1 MIIGGSIVATIWLD
15 KMSGAPGC
23 LVRFYF
29 FVQFFKNCMEQRET
43 TGLDYAGGNIG
54 CLFSK
59 MFFPTL
65 LGLIFNALITIV
77 DGIFV
82 GQGVGPDGIA
92 AVNII
97 APLFMVVTGSGLMF
111 GIGSSVIAGI
121 AIAQGDSRKASVNT
135 TQACALSAVIIS
147 VLVTVLLIYSEG
159 TARLLGSS
167 DELLPH
173 ALDYLTWLI
182 PGMFFLIFECIGMMV
197 IRLDGSPKYAM
208 FCNIIPAVINI
219 ALDYYL
225 VFPCGMGVKGA
236 AIATSASIAVG
247 AAMVFVYFIRYS
259 YVIKFC
265 WSSHRFFANTWHQV
279 QIGSSAFITEVAM
292 SVMMLTGNY
301 VFMRHYGEA
310 GVAAFSIACYL
321 FPLMFMMSNAVAQ
334 SAQPII
340 SYNYG
345 AGAMERVG
353 AAFRLSLCV
362 AAVCGLIAFM
372 SIAVFAKE
380 IVAMFISPACDAG
393 RLAAYGLPVYSMCA
407 LFFAVNI
414 SFIGYFQSIEKA
426 FKAMVFTLMRGVV
439 VLVPMFYLLPEIVP
453 GWGIW
458 AAIPVS
464 EAVTLV
470 AICITYLYSRHH
482 R

>member
-1 MIIGGSIVATIWLD
+1 
-15 KMSGAPGC
+15 
-23 LVRFYF
+23 
-29 FVQFFKNCMEQRET
+29 MEKTEKTEQP
-43 TGLDYAGGNIG
+43 GLDYGGGKIG
-54 CLFSK
+54 ILFSK

-97 APLFMVVTGSGLMF
+97 APLFMVVTGLGLMF
-111 GIGSSVIAGI
+111 GIGSSVVAGI
-121 AIAQGDSRKASVNT
+121 AIAQNDGRKASVNT
-135 TQACALSAVIIS
+135 TQAYVLSGILIVI
-147 VLVTVLLIYSEG
+147 LVTGLSLFREE
-159 TARLLGSS
+159 TARMLGCS
-167 DELLPH
+167 D
-173 ALDYLTWLI
+173 ALMSGAMDYLTWLI

-197 IRLDGSPKYAM
+197 IRLDGSPKFAM

-236 AIATSASIAVG
+236 AIATSASIAIG
-247 AAMVFVYFIRYS
+247 AAMVFAYFICFS
-259 YVIKFC
+259 YVIKFR
-265 WSSHRFFANTWHQV
+265 WSSRRFFTNSWRQIC
-279 QIGSSAFITEVAM
+279 IGSSAFITEIAM

-301 VFMRHYGEA
+301 MFMKYYGET

-345 AGAMERVG
+345 AKALERVRK
-353 AAFRLSLCV
+353 AFRLSIAV
-362 AAVCGLIAFM
+362 AALCGMIAFL
-372 SIAVFAKE
+372 SIALGARG
-380 IVAMFISPACDAG
+380 IVSLFISPYCEAG
-393 RLAAYGLPVYSMCA
+393 RLAIYGLPVYSLCA
-407 LFFAVNI
+407 LFFAINI
-414 SFIGYFQSIEKA
+414 SFIGYYQSIEKA
-426 FKAMVFTLMRGVV
+426 AKAMLFTLMRGIII
-439 VLVPMFYLLPEIVP
+439 LVPMFCLLPAIFP

-458 AAIPVS
+458 AAIPAS
-464 EAVTLV
+464 EALTLI
-470 AICITYLYSRHH
+470 AIGLTYFVQHRHQGAPTTV
-482 R
+482 RRLR

>member
-1 MIIGGSIVATIWLD
+1 M
-15 KMSGAPGC
+15 
-23 LVRFYF
+23 
-29 FVQFFKNCMEQRET
+29 
-43 TGLDYAGGNIG
+43 TGLDYGGGKIG
-54 CLFSK
+54 RLFSK

-65 LGLIFNALITIV
+65 LGLIFNALITVI

-97 APLFMVVTGSGLMF
+97 APLFMVVTGLGLMF
-111 GIGSSVIAGI
+111 GIGSSVVAGI
-121 AIAQGDSRKASVNT
+121 AVAQGDGRKASVNV
-135 TQACALSAVIIS
+135 TQACVLSV
-147 VLVTVLLIYSEG
+147 VLITLLIAVLALGREA
-159 TARLLGSS
+159 TARMLGCS
-167 DELLPH
+167 DALMSG

-197 IRLDGSPKYAM
+197 IRLDGSPKFAM

-219 ALDYYL
+219 GLDYYF

-236 AIATSASIAVG
+236 AIATSASIAIG
-247 AAMVFVYFIRYS
+247 AFMVLAYFLWFS

-265 WSSHRFFANTWHQV
+265 WSSRRFFRNIWHQV
-279 QIGSSAFITEVAM
+279 CIGSSAFVTEIAM

-301 VFMRHYGEA
+301 MFMSYYGDT

-345 AGAMERVG
+345 AGNSERVS
-353 AAFRLSLCV
+353 AAFRLSVKVALLCGV
-362 AAVCGLIAFM
+362 IAF
-372 SIAVFAKE
+372 SAIALGSKG
-380 IVAMFISPACDAG
+380 IVTMFIDPDCAAG
-393 RLAAYGLPVYSMCA
+393 RLAVAGLPVYAVCA
-407 LFFAVNI
+407 VFFAVNI
-414 SFIGYFQSIEKA
+414 SFIGYYQSIERGM
-426 FKAMVFTLMRGVV
+426 KAMVFTLMRGIV
-439 VLVPMFYLLPEIVP
+439 VLVPMFVFLPRLLPEY
-453 GWGIW
+453 GLW
-458 AAIPVS
+458 AAIPAS

-470 AICITYLYSRHH
+470 AILFVFEAGRRKDH
-482 R
+482 RSISM

>member
-1 MIIGGSIVATIWLD
+1 
-15 KMSGAPGC
+15 
-23 LVRFYF
+23 
-29 FVQFFKNCMEQRET
+29 MEQKTT
-43 TGLDYAGGNIG
+43 TGLDYAGGKISR
-54 CLFSK
+54 LFSK

-111 GIGSSVIAGI
+111 GIGSSVVAGI

-135 TQACALSAVIIS
+135 TQACVLSA
-147 VLVTVLLIYSEG
+147 VLVTVLSIALLASLEG
-159 TARLLGSS
+159 TARMLGSS
-167 DELLPH
+167 DRLLPG
-173 ALDYLTWLI
+173 AVDYLTWLV

-197 IRLDGSPKYAM
+197 IRLDGSPKFAM

-236 AIATSASIAVG
+236 AIATSISIAIG
-247 AAMVFVYFIRYS
+247 ALMVLAYFLRFS
-259 YVIKFC
+259 YVIRFV
-265 WSSHRFFANTWHQV
+265 WSTKGFRSNTWRQIR
-279 QIGSSAFITEVAM
+279 IGSSAFITEIAM

-301 VFMRHYGEA
+301 MFMKYYGDT

-345 AGAMERVG
+345 ANAMGRVH
-353 AAFRLSLCV
+353 AAFVLSIKV
-362 AAVCGLIAFM
+362 AALCGIIAFL
-372 SIAVFAKE
+372 SIALGARG
-380 IVAMFISPACDAG
+380 IVSLFISPDCDAG
-393 RLAAYGLPVYSMCA
+393 RLAIYGLPIYSACA
-407 LFFAVNI
+407 VFFAINI
-414 SFIGYFQSIEKA
+414 SFIGYYQSIEKA
-426 FKAMVFTLMRGVV
+426 FKAMLFTLMRGII
-439 VLVPMFYLLPEIVP
+439 VLVPMFWLLPTLIP
-453 GWGIW
+453 DAGIW

-464 EAVTLV
+464 EAVTLC
-470 AICITYLYSRHH
+470 AICLSYAYTRFT